1 MIKEELKRTYFKLLF
16 PLLLLL
22 VLIYLGQY
30 LGIINRRE
38 LELNRIVS
46 VAILVLTA
54 LFSLALPIFYRTFFV
69 NKIKDRKSITGHEFL
84 KFEKELII
92 IAMIAPYFVLITVL
106 LNLPGFYYGAVVIIS
121 LYAVYYYFPSEKRIK
136 FEKKLFRISEAQ

>member
-1 MIKEELKRTYFKLLF
+1 ME
-16 PLLLLL
+16 
-22 VLIYLGQY
+22 
-30 LGIINRRE
+30 IINWRE

-54 LFSLALPIFYRTFFV
+54 LFSLALLIFYRTFFV
-69 NKIKDRKSITGHEFL
+69 NKIKDCKSITGYEFL

-92 IAMIAPYFVLITVL
+92 IVMIATYFVLITVL
-106 LNLPGFYYGAVVIIS
+106 LNLTGFYYGAIVIIS

>member
-46 VAILVLTA
+46 VAILVLIA

-69 NKIKDRKSITGHEFL
+69 NKIKDRKSITGDEIL
-84 KFEKELII
+84 KFEKELDNYCHDSSIFCPHYG
-92 IAMIAPYFVLITVL
+92 IAESSRFLLSVRLLLFHFMPYT
-106 LNLPGFYYGAVVIIS
+106 IIS
-121 LYAVYYYFPSEKRIK
+121 LRRNELSL
-136 FEKKLFRISEAQ
+136 KKNYSG